1 MRREFI
7 FGVGAAF
14 TVLWLTFFAS
24 PGSVMVATLI
34 ASVVVLIWFST
45 VEAERLRGAGGAP
58 HPMLFGLTFLGGA
71 LVITAAVFIST
82 PTVFLVGIVVI
93 TAAIVGLV
101 RALRATMGP
110 A

>member
-1 MRREFI
+1 M

-14 TVLWLTFFAS
+14 TILWLTFFAT
-24 PGSVMVATLI
+24 PGTVITATLV
-34 ASVVVLIWFST
+34 ASVVVLIWFAT
-45 VEAERLRGAGGAP
+45 VETDRLRGANGHP
-58 HPMLFGLTFLGGA
+58 HPVLFGLTLVGGA
-71 LVITAAVFIST
+71 LVVTAAVFIST

-101 RALRATMGP
+101 RALRASMGP